1 MNLFQLFL
9 ISLKLGITSFGGP
22 SAHLGFFQQMYVNK
36 QRWIKNEDYAQLVA
50 LAQFLPGPASSQV
63 GIAIGYYKAKIL
75 GSIVSFIGFT
85 APSALFLMGFA
96 LWLNNN
102 PLSTNFSWIQG
113 LKLVAVVIVFHA
125 ILTMKTSIIKSKLQ
139 WAIFISSTAV
149 ILFITVPFIH
159 LYVLLLAI
167 LVGLFIR
174 IENGTKENKTPFLLS
189 KKNGIIF
196 LSIFFFLLIILPLS
210 TLVTNNSTIHLLD
223 SFYRTGALV
232 FGGGHVVLPLLQT
245 EFVNTNLIDESIFLA
260 GYGMTQAMPGPLFT
274 FATFI
279 GTSLHGV
286 LGGIIATFA
295 IFLPGYLLIL
305 GVYPFWQWCM
315 NNARLQ
321 TSIQLMNAAVIG
333 LLAAIWLDPII
344 VTTISSFKDVV
355 FIAILAIAYLKLKVT
370 PIILVI
376 SSLLIGI
383 IFY

>member
-167 LVGLFIR
+167 LAGLFIR

-333 LLAAIWLDPII
+333 LLAATWFDPII
-344 VTTISSFKDVV
+344 VTTISSYKDVV

>member
-1 MNLFQLFL
+1 M
-9 ISLKLGITSFGGP
+9 
-22 SAHLGFFQQMYVNK
+22 
-36 QRWIKNEDYAQLVA
+36 
-50 LAQFLPGPASSQV
+50 
-63 GIAIGYYKAKIL
+63 
-75 GSIVSFIGFT
+75 
-85 APSALFLMGFA
+85 
-96 LWLNNN
+96 
-102 PLSTNFSWIQG
+102 
-113 LKLVAVVIVFHA
+113 
-125 ILTMKTSIIKSKLQ
+125 
-139 WAIFISSTAV
+139 
-149 ILFITVPFIH
+149 
-159 LYVLLLAI
+159 
-167 LVGLFIR
+167 
-174 IENGTKENKTPFLLS
+174 
-189 KKNGIIF
+189 
-196 LSIFFFLLIILPLS
+196 
-210 TLVTNNSTIHLLD
+210 D

-370 PIILVI
+370 PTILVI

>member
-1 MNLFQLFL
+1 M
-9 ISLKLGITSFGGP
+9 
-22 SAHLGFFQQMYVNK
+22 
-36 QRWIKNEDYAQLVA
+36 LVK
-50 LAQFLPGPASSQV
+50 
-63 GIAIGYYKAKIL
+63 AIVA
-75 GSIVSFIGFT
+75 
-85 APSALFLMGFA
+85 
-96 LWLNNN
+96 
-102 PLSTNFSWIQG
+102 G
-113 LKLVAVVIVFHA
+113 LV
-125 ILTMKTSIIKSKLQ
+125 
-139 WAIFISSTAV
+139 
-149 ILFITVPFIH
+149 
-159 LYVLLLAI
+159 
-167 LVGLFIR
+167 IR
-174 IENGTKENKTPFLLS
+174 IENGKKENKTPFLLS

-370 PIILVI
+370 PTILVI